1 MGRCRDNEGRPTR
14 YFSAGRRHRCGA
26 LGLYLRAD
34 TEDDDEASFVVSVAV
49 VNVGFTLIVDFFNF
63 APFCFVEC
71 RAFMALYSALASG
84 LGFTVF
90 FSTRCCWAA
99 AVEGES
105 ARGAV
110 VMTAASAILE
120 NVFNMA
126 DGLSEYEREG
136 CGVGRL
142 LSIRRRTGVSIGAA
156 GSPHV
161 IGIAES
167 VETDR
172 QQGDASRWRLQS
184 LFARRH

>member
-1 MGRCRDNEGRPTR
+1 MKGGRLGGRRPGHQDRPDVSRLYWLAVAEGDEDVVFVGFVAVFERR
-14 YFSAGRRHRCGA
+14 FRLVSLGFAGRRM
-26 LGLYLRAD
+26 D
-34 TEDDDEASFVVSVAV
+34 
-49 VNVGFTLIVDFFNF
+49 LI
-63 APFCFVEC
+63 
-71 RAFMALYSALASG
+71 MALYADVC